1 MRRRP
6 VAPRRFRLS
15 KSARLAFFLLILGL
29 PLASNASADQLADI
43 KSKGKLVCGTLGT
56 SEPFSFQDPATRE
69 IVGYDVDM
77 CRKVAEALGVALEIK
92 TISVE
97 ARIPELVLGRVDILA
112 ANLGYTKERAA
123 QIAYSDTYFVSAQK
137 ILVRGDSGI
146 TKLDELREK
155 KISAVKGSSSE
166 QGLHRLMPSATVLTY
181 QDGSTAFLAV
191 DQGKVAGFCASELV
205 LVRLKARAQSAISI
219 IYEPLFVEEW
229 GLGVRKDEQGFREA
243 VNGAL
248 AGMERSGDA
257 QRLFERWFGDG
268 TLYKMKREFTIAP
281 IKG

>member
-1 MRRRP
+1 MT
-6 VAPRRFRLS
+6 VS
-15 KSARLAFFLLILGL
+15 RLALAVLAMLVASL
-29 PLASNASADQLADI
+29 PASRPASADQLSDI
-43 KSKGKLVCGTLGT
+43 KSRGKLVCGTLGT
-56 SEPFSFQDPATRE
+56 SEPFSFQDPSTRE

-77 CRKVAEALGVALEIK
+77 CRHVAEALNVALEIK
-92 TISVE
+92 AISVE

-137 ILVRGDSGI
+137 ILVRADSGL
-146 TKLDELREK
+146 TKLGELTEK

-166 QGLHRLMPSATVLTY
+166 QGVHRFIPSATVLTY

-205 LVRLKARAQSAISI
+205 LVKLKAKAQSAIDI
-219 IYEPLFVEEW
+219 ISEPLFVEEW
-229 GLGVRKDEQGFREA
+229 GLGMRWEEGAFRDSVNATLAAMEHSGEA
-243 VNGAL
+243 A
-248 AGMERSGDA
+248 
-257 QRLFERWFGDG
+257 RLFEHWFGEA
-268 TLYKMKREFTIAP
+268 TLYRMKREFTIAP